1 MAVSQPVYRQR
12 IRSTET
18 LKKMFAAM
26 EPIAASR
33 ITRAR
38 DRAMKASP
46 YARAL
51 TQATSAVAAHAGT
64 EHPLLQEAADGKRA
78 AMLVLTAD
86 RGMAGAYTATVLR
99 AAEKTAEE
107 LTAQG
112 KEIDLYVVGR
122 RGLGFYTFRKR
133 RVVASWTGES
143 DNPRADL
150 ARDIGRTLGR
160 TRRPPRSASTASA
173 ARGGMPSWRTRS
185 TRQRRGG
192 RVPRSG
198 AADARR

>member
-1 MAVSQPVYRQR
+1 MAVSQRVYRQR

-18 LKKMFAAM
+18 LKKMFRAM
-26 EPIAASR
+26 ELIAASR

-51 TQATSAVAAHAGT
+51 TQATSAVAAHAST
-64 EHPLLQEAADGKRA
+64 DHPLLQEDPESKRA

-99 AAEKTAEE
+99 AAEKMAEE
-107 LTAQG
+107 LTEQG

-122 RGLGFYTFRKR
+122 RGLSYYTFRQR

-143 DNPRADL
+143 DNPSADL
-150 ARDIGRTLGR
+150 AREIGRTLIDAFLTPEEEGGVGELHIVFTKFNTMVSQEQIGR
-160 TRRPPRSASTASA
+160 ASC
-173 ARGGMPSWRTRS
+173 RERE
-185 TRQRRGG
+185 
-192 RVPRSG
+192 
-198 AADARR
+198 